1 MLFIN
6 NFVDSLVIVY
16 LYMFTYNLS
25 FLIIFWALQSVVLT
39 NVKTL
44 YSFKDFKLNFF
55 LLSTFLIVLF
65 SIAGVPPF
73 IGFFSKLLILI
84 NLINSNFFLFY
95 FFFFSLLFLG
105 LYFYIQNI
113 KYLMSNN
120 NERTNYAFELTLRF
134 NQAHVLCSLFVLFF
148 ICFGVFFFDDLI
160 LYFYWIFS

>member
-25 FLIIFWALQSVVLT
+25 FLIIFWALQSVILT

-55 LLSTFLIVLF
+55 LLSTFLIVLL

-73 IGFFSKLLILI
+73 IGFFSKLLILL

-95 FFFFSLLFLG
+95 FFFFSLLFFG

-120 NERTNYAFELTLRF
+120 NERSNYHEFFLRQIR
-134 NQAHVLCSLFVLFF
+134 NHGL
-148 ICFGVFFFDDLI
+148 
-160 LYFYWIFS
+160 

>member
-25 FLIIFWALQSVVLT
+25 FLIIFWALQSVILT

-73 IGFFSKLLILI
+73 IGFFSKLLILL

-95 FFFFSLLFLG
+95 FFFFSLLFFG

-120 NERTNYAFELTLRF
+120 NERSNYTFDLTLRF
-134 NQAHVLCSLFVLFF
+134 NYTHVLCSFFVLFF
-148 ICFGVFFFDDLI
+148 TCFGIFFFDDLM
-160 LYFYWIFS
+160 LYFYWVFS